1 LIERVERGREGQGGV
16 ERGRMGHGGVEWGRG
31 LVRRAFFS
39 LRLIDRVTQ
48 RKVLLPAGDE
58 EK

>member
-16 ERGRMGHGGVEWGRG
+16 EWGRG
-31 LVRRAFFS
+31 VVRRAFFS